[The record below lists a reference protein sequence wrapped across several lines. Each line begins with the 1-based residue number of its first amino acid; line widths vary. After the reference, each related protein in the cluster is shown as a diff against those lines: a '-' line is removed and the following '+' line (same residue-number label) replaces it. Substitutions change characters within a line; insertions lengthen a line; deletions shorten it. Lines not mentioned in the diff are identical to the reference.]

1 MTTLTTPHNTT
12 YLFSR
17 TIIIF
22 TSIHQGHL
30 HSNSC
35 SISSYLLT
43 FVAITTI
50 TMVINYSNYSNLG
63 LSLFSIM
70 LSIIADCNS
79 TSYYHNTNII
89 KSMLILHTVELM
101 SSLES
106 LSCCHDNIWYC
117 TIHTSSGTSS
127 ELMPSLESL
136 SCCHDNIWYTV
147 QYILLVVPLQNW
159 CLH

>member
-1 MTTLTTPHNTT
+1 MFFHDNGCNYFLSQHVITLVTYHHHDNINYTTQYNLPL
-12 YLFSR
+12 LFLSSR

-30 HSNSC
+30 HINSC

-50 TMVINYSNYSNLG
+50 TMVINYSNDSNLG

-106 LSCCHDNIWYC
+106 LSCCHDK
-117 TIHTSSGTSS
+117 
-127 ELMPSLESL
+127 
-136 SCCHDNIWYTV
+136 DNI
-147 QYILLVVPLQNW
+147 
-159 CLH
+159 